1 LMGGIEC
8 CLWATRPRPGPS
20 LNSNHGQ
27 CPARAGLPGHLVEML
42 TPERLRSIGRE
53 EGPPGFKTHRR
64 IWKSP
69 MGIFA
74 HKIPRRFRKISRIW
88 LLLRGTAMWNL
99 WKERNDAAFTG
110 SHWHVDKLSSKI
122 WLGMVDYGRLFWCR
136 VTERCKN
143 SPSKANKI
151 KKQSRDLW
159 CSNNLLAS
167 WVEDQPRWV
176 LLRPNLRSLT

>member
-1 LMGGIEC
+1 VDDAHCRWHTLLMGGIEC

-69 MGIFA
+69 MRW
-74 HKIPRRFRKISRIW
+74 KVVIP
-88 LLLRGTAMWNL
+88 LLLRLPGNRGFLHIKFPDALGKLVASGFFLEALLCGTCGRNAMTLPSLVLIGMLTNL
-99 WKERNDAAFTG
+99 VVRFG
-110 SHWHVDKLSSKI
+110 
-122 WLGMVDYGRLFWCR
+122 
-136 VTERCKN
+136 
-143 SPSKANKI
+143 
-151 KKQSRDLW
+151 
-159 CSNNLLAS
+159 
-167 WVEDQPRWV
+167 
-176 LLRPNLRSLT
+176 